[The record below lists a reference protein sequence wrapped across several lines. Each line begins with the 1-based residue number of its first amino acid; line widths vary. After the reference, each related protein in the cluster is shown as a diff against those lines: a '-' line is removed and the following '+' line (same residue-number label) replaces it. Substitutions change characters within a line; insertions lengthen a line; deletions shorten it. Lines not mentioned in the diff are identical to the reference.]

1 MNTRIDKIFRK
12 ISLKKELKNY
22 CFAPDNN
29 IYFRVDGF
37 VTMCC
42 TNFKNILGKYP
53 AQSLSEIINGK
64 TRKELQ
70 DVFAKGKVL
79 SGCEYCFDKLCN
91 NNPAAATFQVY
102 KKHYGKSASPV
113 TAEFE
118 LSNHC
123 NLKCLMCNEKF
134 SNQHIISSKIEKSIV
149 YDKSFVTELEP
160 YIPFLKRA
168 SFKGGEPF
176 LIDLYYDIW
185 ESIIKINKNTI
196 ISVTSNGTMLNERV
210 RDILSR
216 GKFDVNISID
226 SLVKENFEMIRQN
239 ASFEVFR
246 KNLDYFFNYCKTKR
260 TNFTSCTCIM
270 TNNFQDVPAIFRFA
284 NEKKFT
290 MFINYVEHPLHLSL
304 KHADKSVLA
313 EAIRI
318 LHEKRPPFGF
328 ISNKKNLQ
336 IYNAMIKQLENWYKA
351 KPEKIRSKDIQPDST
366 ESNNIQ
372 FLIKKL
378 QQNITAY
385 YNIAISEE
393 SEIYKH
399 QLDKFITVYK
409 KSSAYIA
416 KEKLIDFFL
425 TSDDSIYFMFFD
437 MTEDQIID
445 LLKSKFT
452 LQICH

>member
-246 KNLDYFFNYCKTKR
+246 KNLDYFLNYCKIKR

-336 IYNAMIKQLENWYKA
+336 IYNAMIKQLENWYLEQ
-351 KPEKIRSKDIQPDST
+351 PSVEKITNEKIDNVLDQVVLNTLRNKFIKNFSSYYNT
-366 ESNNIQ
+366 FECVEENNIFIQ
-372 FLIKKL
+372 QLKKFTQAYEKVLLYAVDPQITDYLQSIDDESFKKL
-378 QQNITAY
+378 F
-385 YNIAISEE
+385 EKDE
-393 SEIYKH
+393 SQLIEIFKNH
-399 QLDKFITVYK
+399 K
-409 KSSAYIA
+409 
-416 KEKLIDFFL
+416 
-425 TSDDSIYFMFFD
+425 
-437 MTEDQIID
+437 
-445 LLKSKFT
+445 
-452 LQICH
+452 